1 MDNYSNEERIELA
14 QSLDRLIRTN
24 PDFIKVFLQDYQEKY
39 VLGLVNDLAR
49 YAANHPDYA
58 NTVRKIEAVSLFNT
72 YINDVIEQGQSARD
86 DLDYLSRTP
95 DIEE

>member
-14 QSLDRLIRTN
+14 QSLNRLIRTN
-24 PDFIKVFLQDYQEKY
+24 PDFIKVFLRDYQEKF
-39 VLGLVNDLAR
+39 VLDLVKDLAR
-49 YAANHPDYA
+49 YDVNHPDYA

>member
-14 QSLDRLIRTN
+14 QSLNRLIRTN
-24 PDFIKVFLQDYQEKY
+24 PDFIKVFLQDYQEKF
-39 VLGLVNDLAR
+39 VLGLVKDLAR
-49 YAANHPDYA
+49 YDASHPDYV
-58 NTVRKIEAVSLFNT
+58 NTIRKIEAVSLFNT

>member
-39 VLGLVNDLAR
+39 VLGLVKDLER
-49 YAANHPDYA
+49 YNANHLDYA

>member
-14 QSLDRLIRTN
+14 QSLNRLIRTN
-24 PDFIKVFLQDYQEKY
+24 PDFIKVFLQDYQEKF
-39 VLGLVNDLAR
+39 VLGLVKDLTR
-49 YAANHPDYA
+49 YDVNHPDYT

>member
-14 QSLDRLIRTN
+14 QSLDRLVRTN
-24 PDFIKVFLQDYQEKY
+24 SDFIKVFLQDYQEKF
-39 VLGLVNDLAR
+39 VLGLVKDLAMFD
-49 YAANHPDYA
+49 ANHPDYA

>member
-39 VLGLVNDLAR
+39 VLGLVKDLAR
-49 YAANHPDYA
+49 YDRNHPDYA

>member
-24 PDFIKVFLQDYQEKY
+24 SDFIKVFLQDYQEKY
-39 VLGLVNDLAR
+39 VLGLVKDLAR

>member
-14 QSLDRLIRTN
+14 QSLNRLIRTN
-24 PDFIKVFLQDYQEKY
+24 PDFIKVFLQDYQEKF
-39 VLGLVNDLAR
+39 VLGLVKDLAR
-49 YAANHPDYA
+49 YDASHPDYA
-58 NTVRKIEAVSLFNT
+58 NTIRKIEAVSLFNT
-72 YINDVIEQGQSARD
+72 YINYVIEQGQSARD

>member
-39 VLGLVNDLAR
+39 VLGLVKDLAR
-49 YAANHPDYA
+49 YDTNHPDYA

>member
-39 VLGLVNDLAR
+39 VLGLVKDLAR
-49 YAANHPDYA
+49 YDANQPDYA